1 MKAFITRFTTFFKNQ
16 YALHKRRT
24 IILGGIAAIII
35 LAIATRTPTLLETVV
50 VKRGELKET
59 VLATGTV
66 TSVTDLSLSFTTAD
80 VVREIKVK
88 VGDQVKK
95 GDILATLDGRD
106 ELAAL
111 QSARAKYQQVVEGA
125 STEEIAVAQSAYDAA
140 VSDLATTKRVQDAI
154 VKSSYQALLSNDLEA
169 FPADE
174 QLSGDLPTI
183 SGNYT
188 GVETGKYELD
198 LESDYRG
205 DPTVEFRG
213 LETGVTKVNT
223 ITPEPLG
230 TRGLSILFVEDYN
243 SSKDRFTVLIPNTRS
258 STYLTFYNNYQ
269 EAVRN
274 RENAVA
280 QKEAIVAQRKAS
292 LDLERATARPFE
304 FLAAQAD
311 VTAAQAQYDDTIL
324 RAPEDGTIV
333 SIDMKV
339 GELVQ
344 SLKQVMVLQD
354 VGNLYLEADI
364 NETNIARIALNQDVS
379 ITFDAFGAER
389 IVTAQV
395 TQIDP
400 SATIEN
406 GIVNYKIKVG
416 LNEVPDA
423 KPGMTANMTI
433 VIAQK
438 PDVLIIPRR
447 ATFEKDGT
455 LYVQRVTDLK
465 RQKTEDRA
473 LVVGMKGDGD
483 SVEVVSGLAEGD
495 TLIALPVIK

>member
-1 MKAFITRFTTFFKNQ
+1 MKSFTSRFTAFFKNQ
-16 YALHKRRT
+16 YTLHKRRT
-24 IILGGIAAIII
+24 IIGGVIVLLII
-35 LAIATRTPTLLETVV
+35 LAIATHKPTPVETVL

-66 TSVTDLSLSFTTAD
+66 TSVTDLSLSFTASD
-80 VVREIKVK
+80 VVKEIKVT
-88 VGDQVKK
+88 VGDKVKK
-95 GDILATLDGRD
+95 GQILAILDGRD

-111 QSARAKYQQVVEGA
+111 QSARAKYQKVVEGA
-125 STEEIAVAQSAYDAA
+125 SSQEIAVAQAAYDAA
-140 VSDLATTKRVQDAI
+140 VSDLATTKKVQDAL
-154 VKSSYQALLSNDLEA
+154 VKSAYQALLSNDLEA

-183 SGNYT
+183 SGSYT

-198 LESDYRG
+198 IGNDYRG
-205 DPTVEFRG
+205 DPTVEYRG
-213 LETGVTKVNT
+213 LETGVAKLNT
-223 ITPEPLG
+223 ITPEAFG
-230 TRGLSILFVEDYN
+230 TRGLSILFPADYN
-243 SSKDRFTVLIPNTRS
+243 SAKDRFTVLIPNTRS
-258 STYLTFYNNYQ
+258 STYVTYYNNYQ

-274 RENAVA
+274 RENAIA
-280 QKEAIVAQRKAS
+280 QKEATVAQKKAS

-311 VTAAQAQYDDTIL
+311 VTAAQAKYDDTIL

-333 SIDMKV
+333 SVDIKV

-364 NETNIARIALNQDVS
+364 NETNIARIALNQDVL
-379 ITFDAFGAER
+379 ITFDAFGADR
-389 IVTAQV
+389 IITAHV

-416 LNEVPDA
+416 LNEVSDIR
-423 KPGMTANMTI
+423 PGMTANMTI
-433 VIAQK
+433 VIAKK

-455 LYVQRVTDLK
+455 LYVKRVTDLK

-483 SVEVVSGLAEGD
+483 AVEVTSGLSEGD
-495 TLIALPVIK
+495 TIIALPVVK